1 MELLL
6 GLGIHVMTWMI
17 LYGAIARIG
26 IPHVARAVVVIRFFI
41 YFSKGRQSILS
52 EEHFILRFVM
62 ILLANPNRCF
72 KHLSEYL
79 SPLHR
84 T

>member
-17 LYGAIARIG
+17 LHGATARIG
-26 IPHVARAVVVIRFFI
+26 IPHVARAVVVVRYLPFQRKAVDPFRGA
-41 YFSKGRQSILS
+41 F
-52 EEHFILRFVM
+52 HFEVCNDI
-62 ILLANPNRCF
+62 IGKPNRCF
-72 KHLSEYL
+72 KH
-79 SPLHR
+79 H